1 MCGVNFYL
9 KTVHQSN
16 SKIIIDGGKLHSVIP
31 ALTKFDYN
39 DLTRCLKGN

>member
-9 KTVHQSN
+9 KTVHQSI

-31 ALTKFDYN
+31 TLTKFDYN
-39 DLTRCLKGN
+39 DLNKMFKR